1 MASADGTTVLRYI
14 EGGVSDAAESDGAE
28 SDVARVLHVQWAKNR
43 RQGGCAG
50 FAAGWSVLALCGDRI
65 VLAAAV
71 GTAHDPIVRVV
82 TVDAMPSVLL

>member
-1 MASADGTTVLRYI
+1 M
-14 EGGVSDAAESDGAE
+14 SDAAESDGAE
-28 SDVARVLHVQWAKNR
+28 LDGAESDAARVLHVQWAKNR